1 MKFVCCFRHIQSQ
14 LIQPGLIYIHT
25 VRSQIPGLR
34 LILCQGINIPV
45 RTFVIVSRIA
55 CFSSSGI
62 ALKFGAVSGLSKII
76 IQRDKSALASVIQYQ
91 FLRDTIGAEYI
102 RKFLSP
108 ETIRGNFLSSSH
120 CCRQEADR
128 FRYPLPSPLPAF
140 CQIIIIIVGDKAVCL
155 KCNCNFFFSA
165 FLRYL
170 YISSCSSCGFCC
182 FCCFTTAC
190 RAHSQN
196 A

>member
-14 LIQPGLIYIHT
+14 IIQPGLIYIHT

-45 RTFVIVSRIA
+45 RTCNCIKNSLFFFFRDSIKIRCGFRIV
-55 CFSSSGI
+55 
-62 ALKFGAVSGLSKII
+62 KII

-102 RKFLSP
+102 RKFISP
-108 ETIRGNFLSSSH
+108 GNHQGNFCLHLIAVGRKLIDFDIHSH
-120 CCRQEADR
+120 LLFQ
-128 FRYPLPSPLPAF
+128 LF

-190 RAHSQN
+190 RTHSQN